1 MLARAL
7 SFAVLLVIAPLAFA
21 SEINERVRPFDE
33 GPTNASFLKFRNEL
47 KSIIERKDAAALM
60 KIVAPDIKN
69 GFGGEDGVAKF
80 RKGWKPEDPK
90 SLVWRALSLVVDN
103 GGNFDSKT
111 QFSAPYAF
119 SAFPSDVDGFTTVV
133 VTAEGAVMRDH
144 PTPDAKTVRTLDHD
158 ILTVVSTAPRKLQH
172 ESTEADWLEVKDA
185 KGKQGFVRAL
195 DVRSPID
202 YRASFEKKRG
212 KWLLTSFLA
221 GD

>member
-1 MLARAL
+1 MIKYLLTAI
-7 SFAVLLVIAPLAFA
+7 VLFIAPLAFA

-33 GPTNASFLKFRNEL
+33 GPQNASFLKFRNQF
-47 KSIIERKDAAALM
+47 KAIIARHDAAALM

-69 GFGGEDGVAKF
+69 GFGGDDGAANF
-80 RKGWKPEDPK
+80 RKGWKPQDLK
-90 SLVWRALSLVVDN
+90 SPVWRALSLVVEQ

-111 QFSAPYAF
+111 QFSAPYTF

-133 VTAEGAVMRDH
+133 VTQDGAVMRAK
-144 PTPDAKTVRTLDHD
+144 PKADAAVVCTLDHD

-172 ESTEADWLEVKDA
+172 EATEADWLEVKDA

-202 YRASFEKKRG
+202 YRAYFEKKQG
-212 KWLLTSFLA
+212 KWLLTSFVS

>member
-1 MLARAL
+1 MIKAFAAALLLFLLAPIAL
-7 SFAVLLVIAPLAFA
+7 A
-21 SEINERVRPFDE
+21 SEIDERVRPFDD

-60 KIVAPDIKN
+60 KIVALDIKN
-69 GFGGEDGVAKF
+69 GFGGEDGIAKF
-80 RKGWKPEDPK
+80 RKGWKPEDPG
-90 SLVWRALSLVVDN
+90 SPLWRALTLVVDN

-133 VTAEGAVMRDH
+133 VTAEGAVMRAK
-144 PTPDAKTVRTLDHD
+144 PQGDAAVVRTLDHD
-158 ILTVVSTAPRKLQH
+158 ILTVVSTGPRKLQH
-172 ESTEADWLEVKDA
+172 EATEADWLEVKDA
-185 KGKQGFVRAL
+185 KGKQGFVRQL

-202 YRASFEKKRG
+202 YRAYFEKKRG
-212 KWLLTSFLA
+212 KWLLTSFVA

>member
-7 SFAVLLVIAPLAFA
+7 PVLLLLFIAPLALA

-33 GPTNASFLKFRNEL
+33 GPQNASFLKFRNEF
-47 KSIIERKDAAALM
+47 KAIIARHDVAALM

-69 GFGGEDGVAKF
+69 GFGGDDGAANF
-80 RKGWKPEDPK
+80 RKGWKPQDPK
-90 SLVWRALSLVVDN
+90 SLVWRALSLVVEQ

-111 QFSAPYAF
+111 QFSAPYTF
-119 SAFPSDVDGFTTVV
+119 SAFPSDVDAFTTVV
-133 VTAEGAVMRDH
+133 VTQEGAVMRSK
-144 PTPDAKTVRTLDHD
+144 PKADAAVVRTLDHD
-158 ILTVVSTAPRKLQH
+158 ILTLVSAESLKLQH
-172 ESTEADWLEVKDA
+172 EAAEDDWLEVKDA

-202 YRASFEKKRG
+202 YRAFFERKHG
-212 KWLLTSFLA
+212 KWLLTSFVS

>member
-7 SFAVLLVIAPLAFA
+7 SIALLLFIAPYAFA

-33 GPTNASFLKFRNEL
+33 GPQNASFLKFRNDL
-47 KSIIERKDAAALM
+47 QAIIEHRDAAALM

-69 GFGGEDGVAKF
+69 GFGGEDGAAKF
-80 RKGWKPEDPK
+80 RKGWKLQDPK
-90 SLVWRALSLVVDN
+90 SSVWRALSLVVDN

-119 SAFPSDVDGFTTVV
+119 SAFPSDLDGFTTVV
-133 VTAEGAVMRDH
+133 VTQDGAVMRAK
-144 PTPDAKTVRTLDHD
+144 PKADAAVVRTLDHD
-158 ILTVVSTAPRKLQH
+158 ILTVVSTTPRKLQH
-172 ESTEADWLEVKDA
+172 EATEVDWLEVKDA
-185 KGKQGFVRAL
+185 KGKQGFVRSL

-202 YRASFEKKRG
+202 YRAYFEKKRG
-212 KWLLTSFLA
+212 KWLLTSFVA